1 MSKKLIAVASAA
13 ALALSVLTVMP
24 AAATGIGAPTVDD
37 ASSTATG
44 TTVATA
50 FVNTLPSTNAMENS
64 DADNETTNTAV
75 RFTYAGLTAGKAITI
90 TAEGGVKLS
99 DETSTAATAAGRTLR
114 AATALTTISVPVAVG
129 GAATFFA
136 SATTYSAGKVTVQYE
151 GTTNIYYVKAKK
163 DQALMYSIK
172 SVTYPS
178 ALGASQKGSVDV
190 VITDVFGN
198 EVKQADD
205 TDTAALTT
213 QTLTMDILGNA
224 TPVTNATTFKWKKS
238 VQAWRGE
245 ITADADGGPINMS
258 VTLGGTIQGDA
269 SASGFA
275 EPVTVNYGGVT
286 ATDLTAIV
294 ATLRSQVAA
303 LTTQVAARV
312 SKKKYNTLARK
323 WNAAFPSQKVA
334 LKK

>member
-24 AAATGIGAPTVDD
+24 AAAVGIGAPTVDD

-44 TTVATA
+44 TTVETA
-50 FVNTLPSTNAMENS
+50 FENTLPSTNAMENS

-90 TAEGGVKLS
+90 TAAGGVKLS
-99 DETSTAATAAGRTLR
+99 DETSTAATAASRTLL
-114 AATALTTISVPVAVG
+114 ATTALTTISVPVAVG

-151 GTTNIYYVKAKK
+151 GTTTIYYVKAKK

-178 ALGASQKGSVDV
+178 ALGASQTGSVDV
-190 VITDVFGN
+190 VVTDVFGN
-198 EVKQADD
+198 EVKQAND
-205 TDTAALTT
+205 TDTTALTT
-213 QTLTMDILGNA
+213 QTLTMNVLGNA
-224 TPVTNATTFKWKKS
+224 TVVTLATTFKWKKS

-245 ITADADGGPINMS
+245 ITADSDGGPISMS
-258 VTLGGTIQGDA
+258 VTLGGTIQTDA
-269 SASGFA
+269 SAYGFA
-275 EPVTVNYGGVT
+275 EPVVVNYGGVT
-286 ATDLTAIV
+286 ATDLTATV
-294 ATLRSQVAA
+294 TLLRAQLAA
-303 LTTQVAARV
+303 LTIIKDRKV
-312 SKKKYNTLARK
+312 SKLKYNRLAKK
-323 WNAAFPSQKVA
+323 WNAAFPSQKVWV
-334 LKK
+334 KP